1 MMQRDGTTR
10 RRMRRARS
18 AGGFSLIE
26 VMVAFTILGIG
37 LLSVAAAQ
45 VKAIHGTQSGRHL
58 TQSSLVAQ
66 TQLET
71 LARGSWTNL
80 AVTPWTS
87 PITVNTT
94 VDDGS
99 GNQTEQAYAVRWQ
112 IQDVVADETRSVDV
126 EVTWNENDGRTRSVG
141 ASTIVFNLENL

>member
-1 MMQRDGTTR
+1 
-10 RRMRRARS
+10 MRRARS

-58 TQSSLVAQ
+58 TQSSIVAQ

-71 LARGSWTNL
+71 LARDSWTNL
-80 AVTPWTS
+80 AVWLTCM
-87 PITVNTT
+87 ITDTQPEDKV
-94 VDDGS
+94 GS
-99 GNQTEQAYAVRWQ
+99 ILIFVL
-112 IQDVVADETRSVDV
+112 IVAPFT
-126 EVTWNENDGRTRSVG
+126 
-141 ASTIVFNLENL
+141 AP